1 MGRDVGMIRA
11 RVGLGSGMDV
21 TDDTGC
27 EENEVDIRKIKEY
40 NGLLWNGMRCN
51 LL

>member
-1 MGRDVGMIRA
+1 MVRA

-27 EENEVDIRKIKEY
+27 EENEMDIGCKKEY
-40 NGLLWNGMRCN
+40 NGLLWNEMRCN